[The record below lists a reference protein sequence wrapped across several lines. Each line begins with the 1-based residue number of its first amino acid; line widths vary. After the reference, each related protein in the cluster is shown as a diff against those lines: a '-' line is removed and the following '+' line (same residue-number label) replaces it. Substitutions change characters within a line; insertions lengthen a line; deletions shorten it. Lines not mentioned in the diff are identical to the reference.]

1 VYYDWFEVSLTG
13 IACGHGCAR
22 LVCGSSLLIAYL
34 MTFHFP
40 PRRISTLLASLVGL
54 AGFCFLALAF
64 FDRALADSEVSP
76 TFYASFDRNLLGDQA
91 IGDESPLANQNLK
104 VVREGR
110 KGGAALLEIGSVL
123 SYDAPG
129 NIYGERGTV
138 GFWWKLDEPLG
149 RTPFSILRVSQTQQS
164 NPEYSFVH
172 LFWSGEDLRFR
183 IYDSQ
188 GAPHEVVSVSKTELV
203 SGRWFHLAFTWDEME
218 GVRLYVDG
226 HESGRISGEL
236 HLPHDLDQLGLHG
249 QVITPQKTQG
259 NERRVFLD
267 ELRVFSSALTEVA
280 IQSLSELGSG
290 RAGAMPSIA
299 TQNPEAWNRHWK
311 ARFGWTEDRP
321 VQRLSSSAVLL
332 RNGELG
338 PQKQAPPSRLTFKL
352 WPAGE
357 ALNIAGLSRTQ
368 VATLYGVKTRLMRR
382 YLPPDRSAWVG
393 VLPELLTNTQAPE
406 AKAETS
412 LHYRHLILPPF
423 LRHTAVDAIRLKLN
437 ASGGGLSEPL
447 LNVLIRDP
455 VYLGRAL
462 FNASVRVA
470 SGSDV
475 TLDFPDVVF
484 PAGAAFWI
492 TLATDQADFE
502 NVLTGA
508 EAELWLCQSDGAG
521 AEVSR
526 KEYMADRLGWM
537 RDSFRRLSQ
546 TSPWKQEDITQK
558 RRQSRAVDE
567 LLAVVED
574 ILRVDPKEPTAV
586 AYSGWI
592 KPLSTPPDYKQ
603 PVPPP
608 GIPLWA
614 FQQQLIV
621 DQLKQN
627 SEWWVKNRQGKSGNF
642 SDSLMA
648 DTQLAMNWP
657 GIALLDGPSVR
668 LRDSLLRVLQACDA
682 TGLIQKGLGTERGS
696 PEYVYLQGVNL
707 LSAAALLDYGNPLW
721 VERLMEATRQLE
733 RLSGNNPANHRH
745 LRSALISATDLVE
758 EGVHARE
765 DVHSALLWQPVIT
778 LAWYNRNPLAVRWLT
793 ETCDALLAHWQRDKY
808 PRLAVGI
815 RFFGDE
821 VTRRGLPEP
830 ERVNLLWAVY
840 RLTGDNKYLWLLNEF
855 VKAQNID
862 LAENTSGRWVESLDA
877 EPYAENYPK
886 FREDILQWVRE
897 RNIWDRNL
905 LDESGMLARQHA
917 FELTADK
924 RFVEDFQ
931 AALLK
936 HLVQNRTMYTEAEVA
951 PIQMQFPHRALQR
964 TRLGGV
970 AFSWQTLYPGHAVSW
985 EGGNGNLAALVIAAG
1000 RSSVKISI
1008 FNLAK
1013 TLLDVNLRVWDLD
1026 NGVYSVVEGTDVLGQ
1041 GQIDVETTRRTLPLC
1056 RGASIPLSLRP
1067 QKITVIEMKQTKKG
1081 APLGEVPDLA
1091 AGRLTYDRAS
1101 DHGSLVV
1108 HNLGSAAAPAFTLQV
1123 ENEKRAVLFKKQ
1135 IEGLAA
1141 PLDLTPKQ
1149 QTVEFSG
1156 LKPGASR
1163 VLIFRIDPE
1172 SKIEEVTRENN
1183 SVRRNLN

>member
-1 VYYDWFEVSLTG
+1 
-13 IACGHGCAR
+13 
-22 LVCGSSLLIAYL
+22 
-34 MTFHFP
+34 MFP
-40 PRRISTLLASLVGL
+40 TLAALASIAGL
-54 AGFCFLALAF
+54 CFLGLPF
-64 FDRALADSEVSP
+64 LHQVVADGEVSP
-76 TFYASFDRNLLGDQA
+76 TFYASFDKNMLGDEA

-104 VVREGR
+104 VVREGK

-123 SYDAPG
+123 TYDAPG

-149 RTPFSILRVSQTQQS
+149 RTPFSIVRISQTQQS
-164 NPEYSFVH
+164 NPEYSFIH
-172 LFWSGEDLRFR
+172 LFWSGEDLRLR
-183 IYDSQ
+183 IHDRE
-188 GAPHEVVSVSKTELV
+188 GKPHEVVSVSKTELV

-226 HESGRISGEL
+226 HESGRTSGEL
-236 HLPHDLDQLGLHG
+236 HLPHDLDQLGFHG
-249 QVITPQKTQG
+249 QVVTPQRTQG

-267 ELRVFSSALTEVA
+267 ELRVFSSALTEIAV
-280 IQSLSELGSG
+280 QNLSELGSG

-311 ARFGWTEDRP
+311 ARFGWTEDRSLP
-321 VQRLSSSAVLL
+321 RLGPAAVLS
-332 RNGELG
+332 RAGKLG
-338 PQKQAPPSRLTFKL
+338 PEKPAPPSRVSFRLL
-352 WPAGE
+352 PAGE
-357 ALNIAGLSRTQ
+357 ALNVAGLSKTQ
-368 VATLYGVKTRLMRR
+368 VATLYGVKTRLLRR
-382 YLPPDRSAWVG
+382 HLPPDQSAWVG
-393 VLPELLTNTQAPE
+393 VPPELLTKMEASAAKPE
-406 AKAETS
+406 ES
-412 LHYRHLILPPF
+412 LHYRHVMLPPF

-437 ASGGGLSEPL
+437 ASGSSGSEPSL
-447 LNVLIRDP
+447 SISIKDP
-455 VYLGRAL
+455 VYFGREL
-462 FNASVRVA
+462 FNTSARITP
-470 SGSDV
+470 GSDV

-484 PAGAAFWI
+484 PAGAPVWI
-492 TLATDQADFE
+492 TLASDQNDFG
-502 NVLTGA
+502 NLLTGA
-508 EAELWLCQSDGAG
+508 EVELWLCQSDGAG
-521 AEVSR
+521 AELSR
-526 KEYMADRLGWM
+526 KEYMTDRLGWM

-546 TSPWKQEDITQK
+546 TSPWKQGDIAQK
-558 RRQSRAVDE
+558 RRQSKAIDE

-574 ILRVDPKEPTAV
+574 ILQVDPKEPTAV

-603 PVPPP
+603 PLPPT
-608 GIPLWA
+608 GVPLWA
-614 FQQQLIV
+614 FQQQLML

-627 SEWWVKNRQGKSGNF
+627 SEWWIKNRQTKAGSF
-642 SDSLMA
+642 SDSLIA

-668 LRDSLLRVLQACDA
+668 LRDSLLAVLQACDS
-682 TGLIQKGLGTERGS
+682 TGLMKKGLGAERGS
-696 PEYVYLQGVNL
+696 PERVYLQGVNL
-707 LSAAALLDYGNPLW
+707 LSAAALLDYGNPVW
-721 VERLMEATRQLE
+721 IERVMEATRQLE
-733 RLSGNNPANHRH
+733 RLSGRNPVNHRH
-745 LRSALISATDLVE
+745 LRSTLLSATDLVE

-765 DVHSALLWQPVIT
+765 DVHSALLWQPAVT
-778 LAWYNRNPLAVRWLT
+778 LAWYNRHPVAVRWLT

-808 PRLAVGI
+808 PRLAIGI

-821 VTRRGLPEP
+821 AIRRGLPEP

-855 VKAQNID
+855 LKAQNID

-897 RNIWDRNL
+897 RNVWDRNL
-905 LDESGMLARQHA
+905 LDESGLLARAHA

-924 RFVEDFQ
+924 RHVEDFQ

-936 HLVQNRTMYTEAEVA
+936 HLVQNRVMYTEAEVA
-951 PIQMQFPHRALQR
+951 PVQLQFPHRALQR

-985 EGGNGNLAALVIAAG
+985 EGGGGNLAALVVAAG
-1000 RSSVKISI
+1000 PSSLKIST
-1008 FNLAK
+1008 FNQAK

-1026 NGVYSVVEGTDVLGQ
+1026 NGVYSIVEGTDVLGQ
-1041 GQIDVETTRRTLPLC
+1041 GQIDVETTRRRLPLWH
-1056 RGASIPLSLRP
+1056 GASIPLSLRP
-1067 QKITVIEMKQTKKG
+1067 QKVTVIEVKQVKKG
-1081 APLGEVPDLA
+1081 VPLGEVCDLA
-1091 AGRLTYDRAS
+1091 AGQLIYDRAA

-1123 ENEKRAVLFKKQ
+1123 ENEKRAVLLKKQ
-1135 IEGLAA
+1135 VEGLPA

-1183 SVRRNLN
+1183 SVRKNLN